1 MVDAVRGVF
10 GGCYPGYRAAH
21 ARGTVVKGTFT
32 PTGIAREL
40 TSAEFMRAGIKGPI
54 EVTVRFS
61 NASGD
66 PSKPD
71 NKRDTRGMAVRFHP
85 PGGATMDIVAVTLPC
100 FLAKDPEEFF
110 ALQRA
115 TRRAGHL
122 PAKLS
127 RIIPFMVAHLGNLKK
142 YAAAFKRPVPS
153 YANCR
158 FNALHTFIWRD
169 PHEIRRYVRYSWR
182 PAEGEAHLSH
192 RVARRLPRD
201 YLYRDLYDRLA
212 RRPPRAI
219 RFTLEIQ
226 LASEDDVRQ
235 HRINDPTAEWP
246 KTRDRIV
253 PATLE
258 HVDDPNKNKKRER
271 FLSAG
276 VLEITELA
284 DSAEQL
290 MFNPMPHVPGVE
302 ASDDPILR
310 ARPPAYAVSVDQR
323 TEPNC
328 GKPASGQ
335 S

>member
-21 ARGTVVKGTFT
+21 ARGTVVRGKFT
-32 PTGIAREL
+32 PTGVARDL
-40 TSAEFMRAGIKGPI
+40 TSAQFMREGPI
-54 EVTVRFS
+54 DVTVRLS

-66 PSKPD
+66 PSQPD

-110 ALQRA
+110 ALNQA

-122 PAKLS
+122 PAKLG
-127 RIIPFMVAHLGNLKK
+127 RLLPFMASHLGNLKK
-142 YAAAFKRPVPS
+142 YLAAFKRPVPS

-158 FNALHTFIWRD
+158 FNALHTFLWKD
-169 PHEIRRYVRYSWR
+169 ANGIRRYVRYSWR
-182 PAEGEAHLSH
+182 PAEGEASLS
-192 RVARRLPRD
+192 RRSARRLPRD
-201 YLYRDLYDRLA
+201 YLYRDLYDRLG
-212 RRPPRAI
+212 RQPPRAI

-226 LASEDDVRQ
+226 LASQDDVRQ
-235 HRINDPTAEWP
+235 HRIDDPTVVWP
-246 KTRDRIV
+246 KVDHRIV
-253 PATLE
+253 PATPD
-258 HVDDPNKNKKRER
+258 HVDDPDKNKEREQ

-276 VLEITELA
+276 VLELTELA
-284 DSAEQL
+284 DPAERL

-302 ASDDPILR
+302 ASEDPILR
-310 ARPPAYAVSVDQR
+310 ARPPAYEVSGRQR

-328 GKPASGQ
+328 GKPDSGK
-335 S
+335 